1 MMRKNITADFPNVL
15 KLPEARMVNA
25 MDTGGSL
32 PYQLQLFFQESIY
45 KNFLRFIFLILWA
58 LVIYCQSIPDYHLK

>member
-1 MMRKNITADFPNVL
+1 MLSQIYDNDEKNITADFPEVL

-32 PYQLQLFFQESIY
+32 PYQLQLIFQESIY
-45 KNFLRFIFLILWA
+45 KNLQRFIFLIL
-58 LVIYCQSIPDYHLK
+58 